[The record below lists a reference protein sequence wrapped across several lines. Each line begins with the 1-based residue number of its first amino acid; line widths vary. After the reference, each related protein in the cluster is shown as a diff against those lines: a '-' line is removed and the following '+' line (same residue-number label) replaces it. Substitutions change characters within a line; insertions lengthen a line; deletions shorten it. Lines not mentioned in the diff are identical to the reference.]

1 MIVVISHAA
10 DLHATTVIDRLEAR
24 GQETV
29 LLDYA
34 RFPHEQTLTIDYATT
49 DEPGEQPAT
58 QDGPGRHARVVRP
71 ARPAVRVADVSGR
84 STDLTG
90 ATAVWWRRP
99 QLVGVGGIVDDAARG
114 FAYGEWHEALGGLH
128 ELLGCPWMNSP
139 PRDAAASHKSTQLG
153 VARALGLRVPQT
165 LLTSD
170 PAEARAF
177 VERVGMGSTVYKIF
191 AATERVWR
199 ETRHLRPAD
208 LELLDT
214 LRLAP
219 VIFQE
224 FVPAVADIRV
234 TVVGDQVFPLAI
246 DSSDTGYDT
255 DFRLHMARAR
265 TSATELPDEV
275 VDRLRALMRQF
286 GLVYGAIDLRLTP
299 EGEYVFLEVNPAGEF
314 LFAEHGSGFPI
325 TDAVAG
331 WLAGAHPGN
340 GPARGAS

>member
-10 DLHATTVIDRLEAR
+10 DLHATTVIDRLESW

-49 DEPGEQPAT
+49 ERPVDPAERAT
-58 QDGPGRHARVVRP
+58 AQDRPGRHAQE
-71 ARPAVRVADVSGR
+71 ARTAAPAVRVADASGR
-84 STDLTG
+84 ATDLTG

-99 QLVGVGGIVDDAARG
+99 QLVDVGGIVDDDARG

-128 ELLGCPWMNSP
+128 EVLVCPWMNSP
-139 PRDAAASHKSTQLG
+139 PLDAAASHKSTQLG
-153 VARALGLRVPQT
+153 VARALGLRIPRT

-170 PAEARAF
+170 PGEARAF
-177 VERVGMGSTVYKIF
+177 VDQVGTGSTVYKIF

-199 ETRHLRPAD
+199 ETRRLRPAD
-208 LELLDT
+208 LDLLDT

-224 FVPAVADIRV
+224 FVPAAADIRV

-246 DSSDTGYDT
+246 DSSGTGYDA
-255 DFRLHMARAR
+255 DFRLHMERAR
-265 TSATELPDEV
+265 TSATELPDDV
-275 VDRLRALMRQF
+275 AGRLRALMQRL

-314 LFAEHGSGFPI
+314 LFAEHGSGLPI

-331 WLAGAHPGN
+331 WLAGRRPGA
-340 GPARGAS
+340 G